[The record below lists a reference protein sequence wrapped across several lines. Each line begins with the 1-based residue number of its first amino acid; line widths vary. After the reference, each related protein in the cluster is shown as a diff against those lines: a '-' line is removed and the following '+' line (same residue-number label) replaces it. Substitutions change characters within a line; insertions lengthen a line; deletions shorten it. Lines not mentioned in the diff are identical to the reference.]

1 VDTVTERAL
10 VKAMV
15 RVMSIET
22 EIHDVH
28 KKLYEPQ
35 HEVLILE
42 GLQRDLETWKLILKL
57 VNESKSSSK

>member
-42 GLQRDLETWKLILKL
+42 G
-57 VNESKSSSK
+57 